1 LRGEI
6 LENTSTEDVF
16 YDGFVATSSDAT
28 ATTDSGDTSFYLSVP
43 ATVDAAIYDTSTN
56 QHLYN
61 IELLLLVVVVLLLC
75 DVVHRLFRS
84 MFNNLLK

>member
-1 LRGEI
+1 LFYEI
-6 LENTSTEDVF
+6 SEN
-16 YDGFVATSSDAT
+16 
-28 ATTDSGDTSFYLSVP
+28 ATTTSAGTEAQDAGEAVYSFEI
-43 ATVDAAIYDTSTN
+43 ATNTDAAITGSTVN

-61 IELLLLVVVVLLLC
+61 IELLLLVVVVLMLC